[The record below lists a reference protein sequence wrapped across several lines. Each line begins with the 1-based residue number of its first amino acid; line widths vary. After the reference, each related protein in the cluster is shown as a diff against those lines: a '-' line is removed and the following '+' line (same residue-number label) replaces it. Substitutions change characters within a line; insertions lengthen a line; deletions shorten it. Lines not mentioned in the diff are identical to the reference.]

1 MKKKN
6 NEMIPMK
13 HTVLIIG
20 KQNRILCPLKVIFK
34 DESKI
39 QTFLKNKNSQ
49 MTLKAQLI

>member
-1 MKKKN
+1 ML
-6 NEMIPMK
+6 PMK

-34 DESKI
+34 EESKI

-49 MTLKAQLI
+49 MTLKAQLILKNW